1 MSGTTARRRVLKVPV
16 DGVAEHRADLLAAE
30 EPLEIRVDGEP
41 LTVTMRTPGDDID
54 LAAGFLF
61 TEGLLPRLDAVH
73 EIRMC
78 DDNVAAVTLKPGQES
93 MSARVAANRNFLTTS
108 ACGVCGKDS
117 IEAIRVRSAFDVASD
132 PVRVSPAVL
141 AGLPDR
147 LRQAQR
153 VFSRTGGLHAAGLF
167 GPDGTLLVLRE
178 DVGRHNAVDK
188 VAGWA
193 LRSGR
198 LPLAGHVLLVSGR
211 ASFELAQKAVMIGV
225 PVLAA
230 VSAPSSLAAS
240 LAEESGLTLVGFLRG
255 TTMNVYAGE
264 HRVVTEPRSRRPAA
278 FRAAGGPGPLPRAA
292 ARVAGRRRLV
302 DVGPP
307 WRTESRPGSADL
319 PRTSTSRWAA
329 VSLTAWIWPNRS
341 RSSNRR
347 CRLRPLDRLGHL
359 ERGGVARPHR
369 VERLGQP
376 RVVVGQQLVHPL
388 VGAVADRAVGGQ
400 QPGVGQRERPGQR
413 AEVVAQRHPVAR
425 GLEADRGRDV
435 REHVVAGEHDLGRG
449 VVVDDDGRGCGRGC
463 APPAASASAGPGR
476 CRRAPSGRGPPSRR
490 TWARAAPARTAGRSG
505 PPLPACAGSP
515 RRRPGG
521 RRCR

>member
-1 MSGTTARRRVLKVPV
+1 MSSTTARRRVLKVPV
-16 DGVAEHRADLLAAE
+16 DGVAEHQADLLAAE

-61 TEGLLPRLDAVH
+61 TEGLLRQLDAVH

-78 DDNVAAVTLKPGQES
+78 DDNVAAVTFKPGQES
-93 MSARVAANRNFLTTS
+93 VADRVAANRNFITTS

-117 IEAIRVRSAFDVASD
+117 IEAIRVRSAFDVATD
-132 PVRVSPAVL
+132 PTRVSPGML

-193 LRSGR
+193 LRNGR

-211 ASFELAQKAVMIGV
+211 ASFELVQKAIMIGV

-255 TTMNVYAGE
+255 TTMSVYAGE
-264 HRVVTEPRSRRPAA
+264 HRVVT
-278 FRAAGGPGPLPRAA
+278 
-292 ARVAGRRRLV
+292 
-302 DVGPP
+302 
-307 WRTESRPGSADL
+307 AD
-319 PRTSTSRWAA
+319 AA
-329 VSLTAWIWPNRS
+329 VA
-341 RSSNRR
+341 
-347 CRLRPLDRLGHL
+347 
-359 ERGGVARPHR
+359 
-369 VERLGQP
+369 
-376 RVVVGQQLVHPL
+376 
-388 VGAVADRAVGGQ
+388 AVAA
-400 QPGVGQRERPGQR
+400 PG
-413 AEVVAQRHPVAR
+413 
-425 GLEADRGRDV
+425 
-435 REHVVAGEHDLGRG
+435 
-449 VVVDDDGRGCGRGC
+449 
-463 APPAASASAGPGR
+463 
-476 CRRAPSGRGPPSRR
+476 
-490 TWARAAPARTAGRSG
+490 
-505 PPLPACAGSP
+505 
-515 RRRPGG
+515 
-521 RRCR
+521 